1 MKKGSFIGLLYRE
14 YYLGRHGYITGSLFF
29 AVNALLGCLILLSL
43 KYGNLNLIVSI
54 ISDEGKEMSD
64 TFHSIFIYIIKYIP
78 VAMLGTLSM
87 TSADT
92 ANRDNLNKWNRFEH
106 CTPVTPVRYA
116 AVKTISTLILTA
128 LSFMLAVVYL
138 LIIDFALGAN
148 FTYGDF
154 SVIIFLITVLTA
166 ATGILPQIFITLL
179 KSKDMG
185 WLCITAIYMVSV
197 FIISFINAKKGNEI
211 DEPVNFEGLIDKAK
225 EYFPV
230 AFAVLGIAFVVLFV
244 SMYLLY
250 KRREK

>member
-1 MKKGSFIGLLYRE
+1 MMKKGKFMGLLYRE
-14 YYLGRHGYITGSLFF
+14 YYLGRHGYITGSLLF
-29 AVNALLGCLILLSL
+29 AIHALLGCLTLLCL
-43 KYGNLNLIVSI
+43 RYGNLNLIVSI

-64 TFHSIFIYIIKYIP
+64 TFHSFLIYIIKYMP
-78 VAMLGTLSM
+78 VAMVGTLSM
-87 TSADT
+87 TGADIASKDT
-92 ANRDNLNKWNRFEH
+92 LNKWNRFEH

-138 LIIDFALGAN
+138 LIIEFALGEN

-166 ATGILPQIFITLL
+166 IGILPQIFITLL
-179 KSKDMG
+179 KSRDMG
-185 WLCITAIYMVSV
+185 WLCST
-197 FIISFINAKKGNEI
+197 FIIMIPFFIITFINAKKGNETN
-211 DEPVNFEGLIDKAK
+211 EPVNFGLIDKAK
-225 EYFPV
+225 EYCPV
-230 AFAVLGIAFVVLFV
+230 AFAVLGIAFAVLFV